1 VWARATR
8 PRIFSCYSASVQR
21 KYHYRR
27 CLPHHQK
34 DGRILFITYATWHR
48 WVLPDIAKRL
58 ALESCFRANGRK
70 YELYAAV
77 AMPDH
82 VHLICLPLSDSSG
95 SVSIPEITRTIK
107 SESAH
112 RINKALGRMGR
123 VWQDE
128 SFDHILRGDESL
140 SKKMGYILQNPVRA
154 GLVAKSQ
161 DYQWLW
167 WDRSVLGLAMSCA
180 GESPAPT
187 RSDILPFL

>member
-1 VWARATR
+1 
-8 PRIFSCYSASVQR
+8 
-21 KYHYRR
+21 
-27 CLPHHQK
+27 
-34 DGRILFITYATWHR
+34 
-48 WVLPDIAKRL
+48 
-58 ALESCFRANGRK
+58 
-70 YELYAAV
+70 
-77 AMPDH
+77 
-82 VHLICLPLSDSSG
+82 
-95 SVSIPEITRTIK
+95 
-107 SESAH
+107 
-112 RINKALGRMGR
+112 MGR

-140 SKKMGYILQNPVRA
+140 SKKMEYILQNPVRA